1 MVRVSFLRP
10 IDQFNGTRRLLNEL
24 RDCLHNDEY
33 DHLLLSVAFAKSG
46 PLLRLAPD
54 ISVWRQ
60 HGKNISAIF
69 GIDLLSTSKQ
79 ALDFALN
86 NFNDIFITHTTA
98 HVNFHPKFYLFYGA
112 DHAVCFQ
119 GSHNLTVGGTEI
131 NFEGG
136 TKIEMDRPEDE
147 ETFQEALSCWESLL
161 PTNCSMT
168 LEVDRGL
175 ITNLLNRGDIFDE
188 TVNKPRRLRTV
199 GVTPGSGTT
208 AGTTASPSPFP
219 RTYPKP
225 QSSIPREVLLAA
237 APTAASAKGAAK
249 AGAKKGVKRAAAP
262 PVITSE
268 ALVIQI
274 VPQNNGEVY
283 LSKRAVDQNPTFFGF
298 PFTGRA
304 KPKKSKNPPYPQRV
318 PDPVVNVTIYDEH
331 DDLSLAVTGF
341 NLNTVFYEGRSEI
354 RITFSTE
361 LRKATA
367 PYSIM
372 VMRQTEEAHD
382 YDIEIFNPGS
392 ALYQAYL
399 DVCNQTLPGGGSA
412 QPRRMGW
419 L

>member
-24 RDCLHNDEY
+24 RDCLHNDDY
-33 DHLLLSVAFAKSG
+33 DHLLISVAFAKSG
-46 PLLRLAPD
+46 PLLRLAPN
-54 ISVWRQ
+54 INTWRQ
-60 HGKNISAIF
+60 KGKNISAIF
-69 GIDLLSTSKQ
+69 GVDLLGTSKQ

-86 NFNDIFITHTTA
+86 HFNNIFITHTTA

-112 DHAVCFQ
+112 NHAVCFQ

-136 TKIEMDRPEDE
+136 IKIEMDRPADE
-147 ETFQEALSCWESLL
+147 NTFQEALSCWESLL
-161 PTNCSMT
+161 PANCPMT
-168 LEVDRGL
+168 LEVGRRL
-175 ITNLLNRGDIFDE
+175 ITELLNRGVIFDE
-188 TVNKPRRLRTV
+188 TVNRPRRPRPV
-199 GVTPGSGTT
+199 GIAAGSGTT
-208 AGTTASPSPFP
+208 AGTTVSPSPFP
-219 RTYPKP
+219 HIYPKP
-225 QSSIPREVLLAA
+225 PSAIPKEVL
-237 APTAASAKGAAK
+237 PTAAPATASTK
-249 AGAKKGVKRAAAP
+249 AGVKGGVKRAAAP
-262 PVITSE
+262 QVITSE

-274 VPQNNGEVY
+274 VPQSNGEVY
-283 LSKRAVDQNPTFFGF
+283 LSKRAVDQNPSFFGF

-318 PDPVVNVTIYDEH
+318 PDPVVNVTIYDKH
-331 DDLSLAVTGF
+331 DNLSLAVTGF

-372 VMRQTEEAHD
+372 VMRQAEEAHD

-392 ALYQAYL
+392 ALYRAYL